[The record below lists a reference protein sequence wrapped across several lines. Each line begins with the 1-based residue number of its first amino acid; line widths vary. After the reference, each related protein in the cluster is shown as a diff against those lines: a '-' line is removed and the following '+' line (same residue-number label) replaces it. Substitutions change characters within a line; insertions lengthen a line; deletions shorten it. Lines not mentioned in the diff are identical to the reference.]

1 MAKYLVKESLD
12 HNLKRYD
19 IGSEVELTEEEAG
32 PLQTLG
38 VVGDAVQGAQPGGD
52 PGGSTP
58 MKAADL
64 IALIAVAETN
74 EAVDT
79 LLGADTRTT
88 VIAAADK
95 RRAELAG

>member
-1 MAKYLVKESLD
+1 MAKYPVKEPLD

-19 IGSEVELTEEEAG
+19 VGSDVELTEEEAG

-38 VVGDAVQGAQPGGD
+38 VVGEALLATQPGD
-52 PGGSTP
+52 PGGSGP

-64 IALIAVAETN
+64 IALIAVAETV

-88 VIAAADK
+88 VVAAADK
-95 RRAELAG
+95 RRTELAG

>member
-1 MAKYLVKESLD
+1 MAKYTVKQPLD
-12 HNLKRYD
+12 HDLKRYD

-32 PLQTLG
+32 PLQVLG
-38 VVGDAVQGAQPGGD
+38 VVGEAFQATQPGGD
-52 PGGSTP
+52 PGGSGP
-58 MKAADL
+58 LKAADL
-64 IALIAVAETN
+64 IAQISAAETV
-74 EAVDT
+74 EAVEA

>member
-1 MAKYLVKESLD
+1 MAKYLVKEPLD
-12 HNLKRYD
+12 YNMVRYT

-38 VVGDAVQGAQPGGD
+38 VVGEAVQGTQSGGD

-64 IALIAVAETN
+64 IAQIAAAETV
-74 EAVDT
+74 EAVVA